1 MYISQDFE
9 LKIGYKSRCEVRF
22 KGDPIGNLIM
32 GRKYEVIFPG
42 GGREKVATLPEALNL
57 LHSQGDQLN
66 DPVGLIPLQKAD

>member
-1 MYISQDFE
+1 MFISSDFQ

-42 GGREKVATLPEALNL
+42 GHRTKVSTLPEALHL
-57 LHSQGDQLN
+57 LHAGGSEQLETS
-66 DPVGLIPLQKAD
+66 GRMMRKAG

>member
-1 MYISQDFE
+1 MNISSDFQ

-42 GGREKVATLPEALNL
+42 GNREKVSTLPEALDL
-57 LHSQGDQLN
+57 LRSKGRQKDSLL
-66 DPVGLIPLQKAD
+66 GLIPVRKTS

>member
-1 MYISQDFE
+1 MFISSDFE

-42 GGREKVATLPEALNL
+42 GNRTKVSTLPEALDL
-57 LHSQGDQLN
+57 LHPGGSEQLEAGDRM
-66 DPVGLIPLQKAD
+66 IRKAG